1 MEHTEKLWKQYEQHI
16 NTYKFYLEVLVKI
29 MTMYFAV
36 TGAMLSFYF
45 TKTDVPTA
53 KLALYLPLIMS
64 AGLFIFFSL
73 GAYLS
78 TITRSDVFNLRDK
91 LELEVSPELGVL
103 TLLLIIFSIVTL
115 SCTIGLGLV
124 LWCKP

>member
-1 MEHTEKLWKQYEQHI
+1 MDNSEKLWKQYDQHI
-16 NTYKFYLEVLVKI
+16 STYKFYLEILVKI

-45 TKTDVPTA
+45 TKAGIPTA
-53 KLALYLPLIMS
+53 KLALYLPWLMS
-64 AGLFIFFSL
+64 IGLCIFFSV

-78 TITRSDVFNLRDK
+78 TITREDVFNLRDQ

-103 TLLLIIFSIVTL
+103 TMLLVIFAVITLAGIVGL
-115 SCTIGLGLV
+115 SYV
-124 LWCKP
+124 LWC

>member
-29 MTMYFAV
+29 MTMFFAV

-45 TKTDVPTA
+45 TKTEIQTA

-64 AGLFIFFSL
+64 AGLFVVFSL

-78 TITRSDVFNLRDK
+78 TITRSDVFKLRRQ

-103 TLLLIIFSIVTL
+103 TLLLIVFSIVTL
-115 SCTIGLGLV
+115 SCTISLGYV
-124 LWCKP
+124 LWFQP

>member
-16 NTYKFYLEVLVKI
+16 NTYKFYLEILVKI
-29 MTMYFAV
+29 MTMFFAV

-45 TKTDVPTA
+45 TKTDIPTA

-78 TITRSDVFNLRDK
+78 TITRTDVFNLRDQ

-115 SCTIGLGLV
+115 SCTVGLAYV
-124 LWCKP
+124 LWC

>member
-29 MTMYFAV
+29 MTMFFAV

-45 TKTDVPTA
+45 TKTDIQTA

-64 AGLFIFFSL
+64 IGLFIFFSL
-73 GAYLS
+73 GSYLS
-78 TITRSDVFNLRDK
+78 TITRNDVFNLRDQ
-91 LELEVSPELGVL
+91 LGLEVSPELGVL
-103 TLLLIIFSIVTL
+103 TLLLVIFSIVTL
-115 SCTIGLGLV
+115 ACAIGLGYV
-124 LWCKP
+124 LWC